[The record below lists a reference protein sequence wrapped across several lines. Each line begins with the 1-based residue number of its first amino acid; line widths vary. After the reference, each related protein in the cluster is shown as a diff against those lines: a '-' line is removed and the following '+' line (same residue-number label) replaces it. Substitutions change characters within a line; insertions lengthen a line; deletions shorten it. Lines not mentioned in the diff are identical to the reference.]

1 MTSRRE
7 MKSWA
12 SGTANMFA
20 CSANHYA
27 WLACHH
33 RLPQITID
41 LINLHITPPEFDI
54 ERNRILA
61 RYCRDC
67 LFRNMQQL
75 MPPANITEAIL
86 VADFEI
92 SRVVEGR
99 NIPLTTTVTLTD
111 ELGKKWIC
119 SLNDKYVLAQK

>member
-7 MKSWA
+7 IKSWA
-12 SGTANMFA
+12 AGIANMFA

-33 RLPQITID
+33 RLERITID
-41 LINLHITPPEFDI
+41 LISLQIDHPEFDI

-61 RYCRDC
+61 GYCRDC

-75 MPPANITEAIL
+75 IPPANITEAIL

-92 SRVVEGR
+92 SRMVEGG
-99 NIPLTTTVTLTD
+99 NIPLTTTVMLTD
-111 ELGKKWIC
+111 ERGKKWIC
-119 SLNDKYVLAQK
+119 SLNDKCILAQK

>member
-12 SGTANMFA
+12 SGIANIFT

-33 RLPQITID
+33 RLERITID

-61 RYCRDC
+61 GYCRDC

-75 MPPANITEAIL
+75 IPPANITEAIL

-92 SRVVEGR
+92 SRVVEGG

-111 ELGKKWIC
+111 ERGKKWIC
-119 SLNDKYVLAQK
+119 ALKDNGVLAQK